1 MLSVALL
8 TGYLLL
14 GIMNRKVSRKNK
26 KIQRENRRM
35 THSVRDY
42 NDLHK
47 KLRYTF
53 KKTAQQR
60 VKREDADLHQ
70 DKTESNI

>member
-1 MLSVALL
+1 MELLLALL
-8 TGYLLL
+8 DVHHLY
-14 GIMNRKVSRKNK
+14 RKVTGK
-26 KIQRENRRM
+26 KQKKSKRENRRM
-35 THSVRDY
+35 TDSVRDY

>member
-1 MLSVALL
+1 
-8 TGYLLL
+8 
-14 GIMNRKVSRKNK
+14 
-26 KIQRENRRM
+26 M
-35 THSVRDY
+35 TDSVRDY

-53 KKTAQQR
+53 KKQHSN
-60 VKREDADLHQ
+60 VLKEKNADLHQ

>member
-1 MLSVALL
+1 
-8 TGYLLL
+8 
-14 GIMNRKVSRKNK
+14 
-26 KIQRENRRM
+26 M
-35 THSVRDY
+35 TDSVRDY